1 MEVLF
6 LVYLLPILIILII
19 HIHKTKSTR
28 RASSTPPGPKPF
40 PLIGNLHQLDPSSPH
55 HSLWQLSKHYG
66 PIMSLKLGYIPTLV
80 VSSAKMAEQVLKTH
94 DLKFASR
101 PSFLGFRK
109 LSYNGLDL
117 ACAPYSPYWRE
128 MRKLCVH
135 HLFSSQRAH
144 SFRPVRENE
153 VAQLIQKLS
162 QYGGDEKGANLS
174 EILMSLT
181 NTIICKI
188 AFGKTYVCDYEEGVE
203 LGSGQR
209 RSRLQVLLNEAQAL
223 LAEFYFSDN
232 FPLFGWIDRVKG
244 TLGRLDKTFKE
255 LDLIYQRVI
264 DDHMDYSAR
273 PKTKEQEVDD
283 IIDILLQMMNDHSLS
298 FDLTLDHIKAVLMNI
313 FIAGT
318 DTSSAA
324 VVWAM
329 TALMN
334 NPRVMNK
341 VQMEIRN
348 LYEDKDFINEDDIEK
363 LPYLKSVVKE
373 TLRLFPPSPLL
384 LPRETIESCNI
395 DGYEI
400 KPKTLVYVNAWAIA
414 RDPENWNDPEEFYPE
429 RFIISS
435 VDFKGKNFELI
446 PFGSGRR
453 MCPAMNMGVVTVELT
468 LANLL
473 HSFDWKLPHG
483 FDKEQ
488 VLDTQVKPGIT
499 MHKKIDLYLV
509 PKKRKP

>member
-1 MEVLF
+1 M
-6 LVYLLPILIILII
+6 
-19 HIHKTKSTR
+19 
-28 RASSTPPGPKPF
+28 
-40 PLIGNLHQLDPSSPH
+40 Q
-55 HSLWQLSKHYG
+55 
-66 PIMSLKLGYIPTLV
+66 
-80 VSSAKMAEQVLKTH
+80 
-94 DLKFASR
+94 
-101 PSFLGFRK
+101 
-109 LSYNGLDL
+109 
-117 ACAPYSPYWRE
+117 
-128 MRKLCVH
+128 
-135 HLFSSQRAH
+135 
-144 SFRPVRENE
+144 
-153 VAQLIQKLS
+153 
-162 QYGGDEKGANLS
+162 
-174 EILMSLT
+174 
-181 NTIICKI
+181 
-188 AFGKTYVCDYEEGVE
+188 
-203 LGSGQR
+203 
-209 RSRLQVLLNEAQAL
+209 
-223 LAEFYFSDN
+223 
-232 FPLFGWIDRVKG
+232 
-244 TLGRLDKTFKE
+244 
-255 LDLIYQRVI
+255 
-264 DDHMDYSAR
+264 
-273 PKTKEQEVDD
+273 
-283 IIDILLQMMNDHSLS
+283 
-298 FDLTLDHIKAVLMNI
+298 NI

-318 DTSSAA
+318 DTSSAV

-473 HSFDWKLPHG
+473 QSFDWNLPHG

-499 MHKKIDLYLV
+499 MHKKIDLHLV
-509 PKKRKP
+509 PMKRKT